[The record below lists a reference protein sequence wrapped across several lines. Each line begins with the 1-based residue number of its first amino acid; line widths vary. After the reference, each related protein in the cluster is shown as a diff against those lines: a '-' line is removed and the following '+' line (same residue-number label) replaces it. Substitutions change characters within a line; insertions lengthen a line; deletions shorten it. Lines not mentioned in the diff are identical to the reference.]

1 MADTFANSY
10 ITSTS
15 VEAGTAAEIAAVRKK
30 TKYVE
35 LVQKYVFVPLA
46 CEVTGVWCSE
56 ACDFL
61 NELGSR
67 TCEVTGDKR
76 ETSYLFQRLYIAL
89 QKGNVACVN
98 NFPPTPSQ
106 CDCRDH

>member
-1 MADTFANSY
+1 MVHQSRHGEEAKVSHGTSQWPTLLPIPY
-10 ITSTS
+10 IASTS

-30 TKYVE
+30 TKYVA
-35 LVQKYVFVPLA
+35 LAQKYLFVPLA

-67 TCEVTGDKR
+67 IC
-76 ETSYLFQRLYIAL
+76 
-89 QKGNVACVN
+89 
-98 NFPPTPSQ
+98 
-106 CDCRDH
+106 

>member
-1 MADTFANSY
+1 M
-10 ITSTS
+10 
-15 VEAGTAAEIAAVRKK
+15 EAGTAAEIAAVRKK

-35 LVQKYVFVPLA
+35 LAQKYLFVPLA
-46 CEVTGVWCSE
+46 YEVTGMWCSE

-67 TCEVTGDKR
+67 ICEVTGDKR
-76 ETSYLFQRLYIAL
+76 ETSYLFQRLSIAL
-89 QKGNVACVN
+89 QKGNSACVN